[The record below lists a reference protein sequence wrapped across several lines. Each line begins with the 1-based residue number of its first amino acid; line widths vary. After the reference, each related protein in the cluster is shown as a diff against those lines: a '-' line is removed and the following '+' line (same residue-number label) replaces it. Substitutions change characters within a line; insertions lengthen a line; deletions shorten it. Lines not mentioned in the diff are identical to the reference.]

1 MVWNFELKIP
11 PACVAEDLSNQGSVY
26 HFLRLVHAI
35 SIEFVLDNC
44 SYNREIASI
53 VSLTTIRS
61 DPQQGRKKIS
71 VLFSLIASHRFE
83 PSLIIKF
90 LFLHA
95 SSRYKLQLKT
105 LYHSRDKD
113 KPPKGNNM

>member
-1 MVWNFELKIP
+1 MVWNFALKIP
-11 PACVAEDLSNQGSVY
+11 PACVAEDLSDQGFVY

-71 VLFSLIASHRFE
+71 VLFFLIASHCFE
-83 PSLIIKF
+83 PSLIIKVI
-90 LFLHA
+90 FLHA

-105 LYHSRDKD
+105 LYHSKDKD
-113 KPPKGNNM
+113 KSPKGNNM